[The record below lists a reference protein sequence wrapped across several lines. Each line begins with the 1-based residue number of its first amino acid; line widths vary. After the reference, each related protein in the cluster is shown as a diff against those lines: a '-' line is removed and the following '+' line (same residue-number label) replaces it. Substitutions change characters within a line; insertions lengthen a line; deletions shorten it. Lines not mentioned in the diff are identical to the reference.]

1 MHGPTDDT
9 ASDSHRQLSRFWI
22 GDAPD
27 WDEKFGRILRLTA
40 MIGAIVGCALCAAI
54 ILLFL
59 FSISLMFWQDL
70 VKEHFPATL
79 GLVGAAVTSFAVVVF
94 LRQTEGAIEF
104 QAFGMK
110 FQGAA
115 GQVVLWAFCVGV
127 LVLCTKLLW

>member
-1 MHGPTDDT
+1 MNDRAPENHD
-9 ASDSHRQLSRFWI
+9 AVSRFWT
-22 GDAPD
+22 GEAPD
-27 WDEKFGRILRLTA
+27 WDAKFGRILRLTA
-40 MIGAIVGCALCAAI
+40 MVGAIIGCAIVAGT

-59 FSISLMFWQDL
+59 YTIGLVFWQDL

-79 GLVGAAVTSFAVVVF
+79 GLIGAAVMSFAVVVF
-94 LRQTEGAIEF
+94 LRQTEGPIEF
-104 QAFGMK
+104 QALGMK